1 MNIRKS
7 YRITATLALLMA
19 GNMAFAQNPST
30 MDQPATTS
38 PYGGQVDSSWRP
50 SLVRDGVYDRVP
62 HINSTL
68 TWQPVREVDIL
79 WKKRVWR
86 EIDTREKQNIG
97 FRFAGD
103 ENSGGGYFIEI
114 LIDAIK
120 RGKVKAYSDID
131 DRFTSPLTKDQLME
145 KLAIKWDTSEVVNP
159 ETQQTEIRVTKREF
173 DPESITKYRIK
184 EDWVFDRNLGKMVV
198 RIIGLAPMKDKK
210 SESTGEYIGSSAMFW
225 LYYPELRDVLAQY
238 EVVNPDNDVH
248 RITWDD
254 FFEQRQFSSKIIKM
268 SNPLDENYKTERLND
283 QEALYKGQAAAEKI
297 FNKEHDMWVY

>member
-7 YRITATLALLMA
+7 YRITATLALLFA

-38 PYGGQVDSSWRP
+38 PYGGQVDSGWKT

-62 HINSTL
+62 HINSVL
-68 TWQPVREVDIL
+68 PWQRVREVDVL
-79 WKKRVWR
+79 WSKRVWR

-97 FRFAGD
+97 FRYAGD
-103 ENSGGGYFIEI
+103 ENTGGGYFIEI

-120 RGKVKAYSDID
+120 RGKVKAYGSVD
-131 DRFTSPLTKDQLME
+131 DRFTTPLTKEQLNEQMSV
-145 KLAIKWDTSEVVNP
+145 KPDTTTVINPVDGTESVVITNR
-159 ETQQTEIRVTKREF
+159 QF
-173 DPESITKYRIK
+173 DPESVIKFRIK
-184 EDWVFDRNLGKMVV
+184 EDWIFDRNLGKMVV

-210 SESTGEYIGSSAMFW
+210 DESGAYIGTSPMFW
-225 LYYPELRDVLAQY
+225 LNYPELRDVLAQY

-268 SNPLDENYKTERLND
+268 SNPLDENFKTDRMND
-283 QEALYKGQAAAEKI
+283 VEALYKGQAAAEKV